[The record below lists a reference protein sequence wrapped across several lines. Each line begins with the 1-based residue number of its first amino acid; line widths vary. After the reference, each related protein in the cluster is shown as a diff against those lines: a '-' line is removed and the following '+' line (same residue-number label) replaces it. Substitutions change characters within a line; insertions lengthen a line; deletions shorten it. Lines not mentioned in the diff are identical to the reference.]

1 MNRGAIADIVK
12 NDDLIKMLGAF
23 LLEKEGERDR
33 QLVSQKIRELGRL
46 LQQLMVVGNNEVVQL
61 SDFIKPEKFDII
73 IKAVRETTGF
83 MTPNRGQQEVNIPS
97 LALKLGHSLSKCA
110 TLLHNQAIRARN
122 DLVAKEIKYFK
133 KLMRSEWE
141 YKISH
146 HSLSTLKERKMN
158 AVQVLP
164 LAEDMRK
171 LRKFVEEGITENSR
185 QLKLSPTSK
194 NWTALARLLLARVV
208 MLNKRRSGEASKL
221 LLNSSQGIPE
231 WTKSATS
238 EILSSLTPLEQRLS
252 QR

>member
-1 MNRGAIADIVK
+1 MNRGAIADIVRK
-12 NDDLIKMLGAF
+12 EDLIKMLGAF

-33 QLVSQKIRELGRL
+33 QLVSQKMRELGRL
-46 LQQLMVVGNNEVVQL
+46 LQQLMVVENNEAVQL
-61 SDFIKPEKFDII
+61 SGFIKLEKFDII

-83 MTPNRGQQEVNIPS
+83 MLPIRGQQEVNIPS
-97 LALKLGHSLSKCA
+97 LVLKLGHSLSKCA
-110 TLLHNQAIRARN
+110 TLLHNQAILARN
-122 DLVAKEIKYFK
+122 DLMAKEIKYFQ

-164 LAEDMRK
+164 LAEDMKK
-171 LRKFVEEGITENSR
+171 LRKFGEEGITEHSR

-194 NWTALARLLLARVV
+194 NWTALVRLLLAGVV
-208 MLNKRRSGEASKL
+208 MLNKQRSGEAAKL
-221 LLNSSQGIPE
+221 LLNSYQGIPA
-231 WTKSATS
+231 WRKSTTS
-238 EILSSLTPLEQRLS
+238 EILSSLSPLEQRLS

>member
-1 MNRGAIADIVK
+1 
-12 NDDLIKMLGAF
+12 
-23 LLEKEGERDR
+23 
-33 QLVSQKIRELGRL
+33 
-46 LQQLMVVGNNEVVQL
+46 
-61 SDFIKPEKFDII
+61 
-73 IKAVRETTGF
+73 
-83 MTPNRGQQEVNIPS
+83 
-97 LALKLGHSLSKCA
+97 
-110 TLLHNQAIRARN
+110 
-122 DLVAKEIKYFK
+122 VAKEIKYFQ
-133 KLMRSEWE
+133 KLMRSEWK

-185 QLKLSPTSK
+185 QLKLSATSK
-194 NWTALARLLLARVV
+194 NWTALARLLLTRVV

-221 LLNSSQGIPE
+221 LLNSYQGIPE